1 MTMPKRNFGEK
12 GPAVGAV
19 GFGAMSFGGF
29 YGASDEATSHDA
41 LRACLET
48 GTTHWD
54 TANVYGPET
63 SENYIGSFLAANPGV
78 RDQIHLATK
87 GSIWRNP
94 ETGVRGF
101 TNDPDHLRSALEA
114 SLTRLGVDHVDL
126 YYVHRRDPKFT
137 IEEVMGTI
145 MEFKAEGKIGAIGLS
160 EVAPFTIRRAAAVGP
175 VAAVQSEYSLW
186 TRLPEMGVIQACKEI
201 GAAFVAFSPVGR
213 GFLTGNVTSL
223 DSFSP
228 QDFRRDNP
236 RFIEP
241 NFSAN
246 LEAIRPLRD
255 FAKKRGLTEA
265 QISIGW
271 TLAQGDHIIPIPGT
285 RFANRVVEN
294 AGSAM
299 DPLTADD
306 LAELNRILP
315 PGFAHGERYNAGQNI
330 GPERYG

>member
-1 MTMPKRNFGEK
+1 MVFGMTMPKRNFGEN

-114 SLTRLGVDHVDL
+114 SLLRLGVDHVDL

-137 IEEVMGTI
+137 IEEVMGT
-145 MEFKAEGKIGAIGLS
+145 MMDFKAENSPGDSSRASGSGSERVLVVDAPSRIGRHPGLQRNRRRVCGLLTGRAWISYGKRYVYRFVL
-160 EVAPFTIRRAAAVGP
+160 AA
-175 VAAVQSEYSLW
+175 
-186 TRLPEMGVIQACKEI
+186 RLP
-201 GAAFVAFSPVGR
+201 S
-213 GFLTGNVTSL
+213 
-223 DSFSP
+223 
-228 QDFRRDNP
+228 
-236 RFIEP
+236 
-241 NFSAN
+241 
-246 LEAIRPLRD
+246 
-255 FAKKRGLTEA
+255 
-265 QISIGW
+265 
-271 TLAQGDHIIPIPGT
+271 
-285 RFANRVVEN
+285 
-294 AGSAM
+294 
-299 DPLTADD
+299 
-306 LAELNRILP
+306 
-315 PGFAHGERYNAGQNI
+315 
-330 GPERYG
+330 